1 MSYPQ
6 YPGGYNPYPAY
17 SAGVPAPSGATAVTA
32 GVLACVGS
40 IGQLLGGGIS
50 LAFGFIGWQLQDY
63 DTSGLFS
70 QDWFQTWAIV
80 SGVLSLVIAVVLGV
94 GAVAMFSRKS
104 FGRLLVV
111 VGCVTVVVAEI
122 VGFALVSSI
131 DGSSDGL
138 GVISGS
144 AGSLIGLIFPVATA
158 ILALLPPTSRW
169 LAHSPAAAIPQQ
181 YGYPYPGPPWQQAA
195 PTGISDQTWHQPP
208 APQAAWDSP
217 AQPPAH
223 SASADPTDQ
232 VTTPSPQPVRGV
244 PAQSGGAV
252 PDEKVA
258 EEPSAP
264 QVGWNLSAQP
274 PAPSGQGGWV
284 PAAPPASGSGPAQ
297 SGAMPQRGQAESSPP
312 EPQAARGAPTRT
324 PSGAA
329 AGPRPEPQ
337 AASSAPAETPSGQ
350 EARPQPAPDD
360 ETVRQPPSSE
370 PQKAEDDGVRRPPP
384 S

>member
-1 MSYPQ
+1 M
-6 YPGGYNPYPAY
+6 
-17 SAGVPAPSGATAVTA
+17 TA
-32 GVLACVGS
+32 GVLACIGS

-80 SGVLSLVIAVVLGV
+80 SGVLSLLIAVVLGV

-122 VGFALVSSI
+122 VGFALIRSI

-158 ILALLPPTSRW
+158 ILTLLPPTTRW
-169 LAHSPAAAIPQQ
+169 LAHSPAAAMPQQ
-181 YGYPYPGPPWQQAA
+181 YGYPYPGPPQPWQPAQSGGPDQA
-195 PTGISDQTWHQPP
+195 WHQPP
-208 APQAAWDSP
+208 APPAAWSAP
-217 AQPPAH
+217 TQPPAQ
-223 SASADPTDQ
+223 SASADPADH
-232 VTTPSPQPVRGV
+232 VAAPSPQPTWGV
-244 PAQSGGAV
+244 PAPSGGAV
-252 PDEKVA
+252 SLDKAA
-258 EEPSAP
+258 EAPATP
-264 QVGWNLSAQP
+264 QVAWNLSAQP
-274 PAPSGQGGWV
+274 PAPNGQGGWV
-284 PAAPPASGSGPAQ
+284 PAAPPAGGSGPALP
-297 SGAMPQRGQAESSPP
+297 GAMPQGGQPAWSPP
-312 EPQAARGAPTRT
+312 EPQAARGAPGQTS
-324 PSGAA
+324 SGVAA
-329 AGPRPEPQ
+329 EPRPEPQ
-337 AASSAPAETPSGQ
+337 TARSTPAQTPSGQ
-350 EARPQPAPDD
+350 ARPQSESRAAWGAPAQPALDD

-370 PQKAEDDGVRRPPP
+370 SSNPEDDSVWRPPP

>member
-17 SAGVPAPSGATAVTA
+17 SAGVPAPSGATSVTA

-144 AGSLIGLIFPVATA
+144 AGSLIGLIFPVATV

-169 LAHSPAAAIPQQ
+169 LAHSPAAAIPQP
-181 YGYPYPGPPWQQAA
+181 YGYPYPGPPQPGPPWQPAQPGVSDAA
-195 PTGISDQTWHQPP
+195 WLQP
-208 APQAAWDSP
+208 PQAAWSAP
-217 AQPPAH
+217 AQPRAQ

-232 VTTPSPQPVRGV
+232 VAAPSPQPTWGV
-244 PAQSGGAV
+244 PAQSGDAV
-252 PDEKVA
+252 SLDKAA
-258 EEPSAP
+258 EEPSTR
-264 QVGWNLSAQP
+264 QVAWNLSAQP
-274 PAPSGQGGWV
+274 TAPTGQSGWL
-284 PAAPPASGSGPAQ
+284 PAAPPVGGDGPAQ
-297 SGAMPQRGQAESSPP
+297 SGAMPQRGQAASSPP
-312 EPQAARGAPTRT
+312 EPQAAWGAPAQ
-324 PSGAA
+324 P
-329 AGPRPEPQ
+329 
-337 AASSAPAETPSGQ
+337 PSGQ
-350 EARPQPAPDD
+350 EARPQPESRAAGDPSAQPAPETRDD

-370 PQKAEDDGVRRPPP
+370 PPNPEDDSVWRPPP